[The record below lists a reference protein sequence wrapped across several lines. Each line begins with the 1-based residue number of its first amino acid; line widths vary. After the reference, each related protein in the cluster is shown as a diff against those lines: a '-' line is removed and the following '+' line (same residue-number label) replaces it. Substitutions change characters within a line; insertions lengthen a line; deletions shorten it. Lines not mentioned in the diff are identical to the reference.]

1 MYSLKLTAPDIRQSV
16 TQPIEFEITL
26 TQKELKAV
34 PNVKSVEELYATF
47 TTYEVENDYV
57 VHVEV
62 EGKINIIDHITTKLT
77 SLEIKDSEDVTI
89 SDDAESTDIVFNQG
103 SYEFYPT
110 VLALFYA
117 AVPVR
122 YSSKDVDFQEKDT
135 YTYMTEDKYEVT
147 HEVNDEE
154 NESSTPNPLKK
165 LDPKDFE

>member
-26 TQKELKAV
+26 TEKELKAV

-62 EGKINIIDHITTKLT
+62 EGTVSIIDHVTTKLT
-77 SLEIKDSEDVTI
+77 SLEVKDSEDVTI
-89 SDDAESTDIVFNQG
+89 SDDAERTDIVFNQG
-103 SYEFYPT
+103 AYEFYPT

-122 YSSKDVDFQEKDT
+122 YSAKDVDYQEKDA
-135 YTYMTEDKYEVT
+135 YTYMTEDKYEVA
-147 HEVNDEE
+147 HEKIVEE
-154 NESSTPNPLKK
+154 GEGSAPNPFKK
-165 LDPKDFE
+165 LNPKDFE